1 MCFRADKKGISKR
14 EGFAIPLLC
23 LYKCEIKNAV
33 KIKEK
38 FYSTLILNMIHNKR
52 LPTDCL
58 AHLIVVSG
66 SAVQAADSNA
76 AVGFL
81 RCVADTEPPRLPFQ
95 EPAIV
100 GFRV

>member
-1 MCFRADKKGISKR
+1 
-14 EGFAIPLLC
+14 
-23 LYKCEIKNAV
+23 
-33 KIKEK
+33 
-38 FYSTLILNMIHNKR
+38 MIHNKR

-81 RCVADTEPPRLPFQ
+81 RCVADKCNFIRGIFLIQ
-95 EPAIV
+95 I
-100 GFRV
+100 RVVLLDRKSVV